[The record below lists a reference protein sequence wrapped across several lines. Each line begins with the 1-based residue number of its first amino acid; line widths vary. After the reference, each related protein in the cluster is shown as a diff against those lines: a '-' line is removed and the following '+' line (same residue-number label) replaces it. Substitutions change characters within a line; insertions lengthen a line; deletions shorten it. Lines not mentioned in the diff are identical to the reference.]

1 MTLSVT
7 VGGVS
12 TQVSLIIPADT
23 LAALTYDY
31 GDREFFDPFKPQR
44 TGDEETQLE
53 AVCVLFIGQWLTWK
67 RQRENSYARMLSA
80 LMSEAATDPTENY
93 DRKESGGWKDTH
105 DIGKKERSTEYK
117 PGTINTV
124 ENFTAGDDVSTPALE
139 SKSVSTP
146 SGVKDEGKTTD
157 EKATD
162 TDTRLFQD
170 YRVHGNIGVSTA
182 ADMAEKI
189 LNLNGTVN
197 LARQAIKE
205 FVDIFTVYR
214 QSIE

>member
-1 MTLSVT
+1 MT

>member
-1 MTLSVT
+1 MTLTVT

-23 LAALTYDY
+23 LAAWTYEY

-53 AVCVLFIGQWLTWK
+53 AVCVLIIGQWLTWK
-67 RQRENSYARMLSA
+67 RQREDSYARMLSA

-105 DIGKKERSTEYK
+105 DLGKKERSTEYK

-189 LNLNGTVN
+189 LHLTGTIN